1 MKATYNAVEDEM
13 VTEGTGNVFADLEL
27 PDAAGELTKA
37 RLTLEIARIL
47 KERGLTQR
55 EAAAILG
62 IKQPHVSEL
71 ARNRAGSFSIGRLI
85 DFLTILGRD
94 VKIVVTP
101 ARRERGAM
109 SIVFA

>member
-1 MKATYNAVEDEM
+1 MKTTRNAVEDDM
-13 VTEGTGNVFADLEL
+13 VVEGAGNVFADLGL
-27 PDAAGELTKA
+27 PDAAGEMTKA
-37 RLTLEIARIL
+37 RLTLEISRIL

-62 IKQPHVSEL
+62 IRQPHVSEL
-71 ARNRAGSFSIGRLI
+71 TRNRAGSFSIGRLI

-94 VKIVVTP
+94 VEITVSP